1 MCYVKMWLHNPPL
14 PLPYRRNELL
24 LSVRPSHSQ
33 KGGGDHS
40 KPAAQSQ
47 KSKHSTKTLPPSGSA
62 TALVPVRQDATPARR
77 QRRESAD
84 TPHKMAV
91 VAKEQRHVTKSPAV
105 KKSGRVRKA
114 SLSPVVFILDMYQQ
128 CNTLCLVTG
137 LLPTLPLSGGG
148 KSYERRP

>member
-33 KGGGDHS
+33 KGGG
-40 KPAAQSQ
+40 AAQSQ
-47 KSKHSTKTLPPSGSA
+47 RPKHSTKTLPPSGSA

-114 SLSPVVFILDMYQQ
+114 FLSPVVFILDMYQQ

-148 KSYERRP
+148 KSYKRRP

>member
-47 KSKHSTKTLPPSGSA
+47 KPKQTLPPSGSA

-114 SLSPVVFILDMYQQ
+114 FLSPVVFILDMYQQ
-128 CNTLCLVTG
+128 CNTLRLVTG